1 MEALFK
7 KYFWLFKLLG
17 VAVVVGFAASAVSN
31 SVISRQAFAPAGED
45 SKDKDDKDLDDEGE
59 TEGEPDEDDPSMSQ
73 AKVLDKLSTGAANNA
88 KQRKQRT
95 VDAVLAGAIF
105 CPTCAPPPPPEGS
118 PTASAAM
125 SATGMPIGSTAPVRP
140 GEIASRLPLS
150 LLATMESDDPE
161 FSMATILHTDSK
173 ALGAYSPDDE
183 LRPGVFVE
191 RVERGK
197 VVFRNG
203 GQMEYL
209 VLGAVP
215 PPPPPVAPVA
225 TEEEEKPANDREIE
239 GAAEAISCD
248 ESQTNCTVDK
258 AFVEKLMANPAQLTK
273 QARIVPAVA
282 DGETKGYK
290 FYGIRPGSLPKL
302 LGLKNGDLLTSVNGH
317 ELESLDQA
325 MDLYNKLR
333 RASHLS
339 VTIERKGKVIQK
351 EIEIK

>member
-7 KYFWLFKLLG
+7 KYFWLIKLLG
-17 VAVVVGFAASAVSN
+17 VAVVVAFAASAVVN
-31 SVISRQAFAPAGED
+31 SVISREALAPAGEVAES
-45 SKDKDDKDLDDEGE
+45 SKTDKDDEGE
-59 TEGEPDEDDPSMSQ
+59 TEGEADDETSMSQ
-73 AKVLDKLSTGAANNA
+73 ARMLDKLSNGAVNTAR
-88 KQRKQRT
+88 QRKERT
-95 VDAVLAGAIF
+95 VEAVVAGSIF
-105 CPTCAPPPPPEGS
+105 CPTCAPVPPPDAVSTPG
-118 PTASAAM
+118 M
-125 SATGMPIGSTAPVRP
+125 SSTMPVRP

-150 LLATMESDDPE
+150 LLATMESDDPDY
-161 FSMATILHTDSK
+161 SMATILHTDSK
-173 ALGAYSPDDE
+173 ALGAYSRNDQ
-183 LRPGVFVE
+183 LRPGVIIE
-191 RVERGK
+191 RIERGK

-203 GQMEYL
+203 AQMEYL
-209 VLGAVP
+209 VLGAEP
-215 PPPPPVAPVA
+215 PPPPPVTAVA
-225 TEEEEKPANDREIE
+225 TETEEKPANDREIE
-239 GAAEAISCD
+239 GAMEAIACD
-248 ESQTNCTVDK
+248 ESMTNCTVDK

-339 VTIERKGKVIQK
+339 VTIERKGKQIQK
-351 EIEIK
+351 EIDIK

>member
-17 VAVVVGFAASAVSN
+17 VALVVAFAASAVAN
-31 SVISRQAFAPAGED
+31 SVISRQALAPAGEAAQG
-45 SKDKDDKDLDDEGE
+45 KDDNDDEGE
-59 TEGEPDEDDPSMSQ
+59 TEGDIDDEDPSMSQ
-73 AKVLDKLSTGAANNA
+73 SRMLDKLSTGASNNA
-88 KQRKQRT
+88 ANSARQRKDRT
-95 VDAVLAGAIF
+95 VESVLAGSIF
-105 CPTCAPPPPPEGS
+105 CPTCAPEPPPE
-118 PTASAAM
+118 TATSAGT
-125 SATGMPIGSTAPVRP
+125 SSTGPVRP

-150 LLATMESDDPE
+150 LLATMESDDPA

-173 ALGAYSPDDE
+173 VLGAYSPNDV
-183 LRPGVFVE
+183 LRPGVIVQ

-203 GQMEYL
+203 AQMEYL
-209 VLGAVP
+209 ALGAQP
-215 PPPPPVAPVA
+215 PPPAPIATLPVE
-225 TEEEEKPANDREIE
+225 TEEKPANDREIE
-239 GAAEAISCD
+239 GAVEAISCD
-248 ESQTNCTVDK
+248 ESMTNCTVDK

-339 VTIERKGKVIQK
+339 VTVERKGKLIQK
-351 EIEIK
+351 EIDIK

>member
-7 KYFWLFKLLG
+7 KYFWLIKLAG
-17 VAVVVGFAASAVSN
+17 VAIIVAFAASAFTTSM
-31 SVISRQAFAPAGED
+31 ISRQALAPAGED
-45 SKDKDDKDLDDEGE
+45 AMAKADKDSDEGE
-59 TEGEPDEDDPSMSQ
+59 TEGEGEGEDSSMSQ
-73 AKVLDKLSTGAANNA
+73 SKMLEKLSTGVSNTGQ
-88 KQRKQRT
+88 QRKQRM
-95 VDAVLAGAIF
+95 VDSVVAGSIF
-105 CPTCAPPPPPEGS
+105 CPTCTSPEVEAAVAASMPSIPGS
-118 PTASAAM
+118 LS
-125 SATGMPIGSTAPVRP
+125 STAPPRP

-150 LLATMESDDPE
+150 LLATMESDDPAY
-161 FSMATILHTDSK
+161 SMATVLHTDSK
-173 ALGAYSPDDE
+173 ALGAYSPTDE

-191 RVERGK
+191 RIERGK
-197 VVFRNG
+197 LVFRNG
-203 GQMEYL
+203 AQVEYL
-209 VLGAVP
+209 VIGAVP
-215 PPPPPVAPVA
+215 PPPPPTAPTA
-225 TEEEEKPANDREIE
+225 PTLEEEKPANDREIE

-248 ESQTNCTVDK
+248 EAMTNCTVDK
-258 AFVEKLMANPAQLTK
+258 AFVEKLMANPAQLAK

-339 VTIERKGKVIQK
+339 VSIERKGTLIQK
-351 EIEIK
+351 EIDIK